1 MLASALIQATLAPRQ
16 TSENC
21 SPNTPSAD
29 AGRWAWVLQS
39 SRACRGTWG
48 PQQECIDGVFQF
60 SLQGGAEGSG
70 DTTIGRASGG
80 PLGHAHCCCSQRQ
93 GELYLNLKKCFVFFT
108 RITF

>member
-39 SRACRGTWG
+39 SRARRGTWG

-70 DTTIGRASGG
+70 DTTIGRASVG
-80 PLGHAHCCCSQRQ
+80 PLGHAYCCCSQRQ